1 MIEKTKRRGRPREPP
16 RRSPAKEPK
25 TASGLGKGGDWAGNP
40 ARFPMFGH
48 DGGVNAAPD
57 VEFGGQAQEP
67 GSRRR
72 DEILQYLVGYGFV
85 ECAAVAVRPDIQ
97 LQSLEFHAACVRDVL
112 EFQGGKIRLSGF

>member
-16 RRSPAKEPK
+16 RRLPAKELRQ
-25 TASGLGKGGDWAGNP
+25 ASDLGKGGDWGGNP
-40 ARFPMFGH
+40 SRFPVFGH

-67 GSRRR
+67 GSRRG

-85 ECAAVAVRPDIQ
+85 EGTAGAVRPDIQ
-97 LQSLEFHAACVRDVL
+97 LQGLELHAACVRDVL
-112 EFQGGKIRLSGF
+112 EF